1 MKKLLLSLALLAGF
15 MVTTKAEAQDYYT
28 ARLRME
34 RELNYICSVTIGA
47 RYGSDAYYD
56 CRDYYDRRFY
66 DYGLDWD
73 YLTAA
78 QITEF
83 LARTNPYITRCRN
96 RGLVSALLWGCIRD
110 YEDGYYR
117 DWQHRHPHHK
127 PHHEYRPHF
136 THHSA
141 NYHHVAPPKP
151 HHAEPKKPHH
161 VEPPKPHHAEP
172 KKPHHVEPPKPHH
185 AEPKKPHVEP
195 KKPASKA
202 EPKKPAPKA
211 EPKKPAPKAE
221 PKKPAPK
228 DLPQPNDRPGDRPEG
243 PHRW

>member
-1 MKKLLLSLALLAGF
+1 MKKILLSLALLAGF
-15 MVTTKAEAQDYYT
+15 MATTKAEALDYYS

-66 DYGLDWD
+66 EYGLDWD

-110 YEDGYYR
+110 YEDIYYR
-117 DWQHRHPHHK
+117 DWQHHHPHFK
-127 PHHEYRPHF
+127 PKHDYRPHF
-136 THHSA
+136 ERRP
-141 NYHHVAPPKP
+141 NPKPHHVAPPKP

-161 VEPPKPHHAEP
+161 AEP
-172 KKPHHVEPPKPHH
+172 Q
-185 AEPKKPHVEP
+185 KPHVEP
-195 KKPASKA
+195 VKPHHT
-202 EPKKPAPKA
+202 EPKKP
-211 EPKKPAPKAE
+211 EPKKPEIRKPVENKGPANPPKDAPKA
-221 PKKPAPK
+221 KPSSKPSDHPAAPH
-228 DLPQPNDRPGDRPEG
+228 GDHHKR
-243 PHRW
+243 

>member
-1 MKKLLLSLALLAGF
+1 MKKVLLSLALLAGF
-15 MVTTKAEAQDYYT
+15 MVTTKAEALDYYT

-34 RELNYICSVTIGA
+34 REINYICSTTIGA

-66 DYGLDWD
+66 EYGLDWD

-96 RGLVSALLWGCIRD
+96 RGLISALLWGCIRD

-117 DWQHRHPHHK
+117 DWRHRHPHFK
-127 PHHEYRPHF
+127 PRHDYRPHF
-136 THHSA
+136 ERRPA
-141 NYHHVAPPKP
+141 
-151 HHAEPKKPHH
+151 KPHH

-195 KKPASKA
+195 AKPHHVEPKKPHVEA
-202 EPKKPAPKA
+202 KPAPKA
-211 EPKKPAPKAE
+211 DPRKPDVRKPADNKSPVNPPKGE
-221 PKKPAPK
+221 TR
-228 DLPQPNDRPGDRPEG
+228 PQNGKPGDRPEG
-243 PHRW
+243 PHKR